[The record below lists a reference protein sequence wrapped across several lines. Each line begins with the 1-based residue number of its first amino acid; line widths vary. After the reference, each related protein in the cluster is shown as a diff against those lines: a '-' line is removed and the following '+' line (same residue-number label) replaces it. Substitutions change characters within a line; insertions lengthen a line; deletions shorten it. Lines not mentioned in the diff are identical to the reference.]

1 MVKEDLLRMLAN
13 KNRGLQASSAEK
25 QAINEAI
32 AQIEAQHPTAQPLQR
47 PDLLEGDWRL
57 LYTSSAS
64 LLNLDRLP
72 LAQLGN
78 IYQSIRMAQSSIY
91 NIAEIRSLP
100 YLSSVVSVV
109 ASFAPLDDR
118 RVQVDFRRSV
128 AGLQSIVG
136 YNAAPAWIEKL
147 NSGQKML
154 AMDFPINNPKANSW
168 LDITYLDADLRI
180 GRGNQGSVF
189 VLTKD
194 EP

>member
-1 MVKEDLLRMLAN
+1 MVKADLLQLLAD
-13 KNRGLQASSAEK
+13 KNRGLQASNIEK
-25 QAINEAI
+25 QEIGEAI
-32 AQIEAQHPTAQPLQR
+32 AQIEALNPTAQPLQQTEF
-47 PDLLEGDWRL
+47 LEGDWRL

-78 IYQSIRMAQSSIY
+78 IYQCIRIAQSSIY

-109 ASFAPLDDR
+109 ASFVPMNDQ
-118 RVQVDFRRSV
+118 RVKVDFRRSV
-128 AGLQSIVG
+128 AGLKSIVA
-136 YNAAPAWIEKL
+136 YDSLPAWIEKL

-154 AMDFPINNPKANSW
+154 AVDFPINNPKANSW
-168 LDITYLDADLRI
+168 LDITYLDEDLRI
-180 GRGNQGSVF
+180 SRGNQGSVF

-194 EP
+194 

>member
-1 MVKEDLLRMLAN
+1 MVKADLLQLLAN
-13 KNRGLQASSAEK
+13 KNRGLQANNIEK
-25 QAINEAI
+25 QEIGEAI
-32 AQIEAQHPTAQPLQR
+32 AHLEALNPTAKPLQQTG
-47 PDLLEGDWRL
+47 LLEGDWRL

-72 LAQLGN
+72 LSQLGN
-78 IYQSIRMAQSSIY
+78 IYQSIRIAQNSIY

-100 YLSSVVSVV
+100 YLSSVVSII
-109 ASFAPLDDR
+109 ASFTPVNDQRA
-118 RVQVDFRRSV
+118 QVDFRRSV
-128 AGLQSIVG
+128 AGLQSIVA
-136 YNAAPAWIEKL
+136 YESPPAWIEKL

-154 AMDFPINNPKANSW
+154 AVDFPINNPRANSW

-194 EP
+194 